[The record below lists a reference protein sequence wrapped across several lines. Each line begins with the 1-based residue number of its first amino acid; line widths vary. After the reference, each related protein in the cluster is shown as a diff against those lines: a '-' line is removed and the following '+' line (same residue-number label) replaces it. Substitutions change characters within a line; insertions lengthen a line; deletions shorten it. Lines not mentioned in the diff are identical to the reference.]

1 GGDSERNHVR
11 ALLEIEPVDHHR
23 RQPDV
28 VEAAAHQLAERAARS
43 FDEGAR
49 HRRARRRPRRLL
61 DLGTDRLLH
70 APVAAR
76 RDAGKHPLQHRAR
89 QRITIAEVLVRP
101 QPYLRAAVG
110 AARPWPLDRDA
121 ATAECHLAALMAVPY
136 SSALPVV
143 LPFRPDDLVDFFLH
157 QLGEHAEPDTDAQRE
172 QPFLGRADQLAERFL
187 HPRRKAQL
195 LTSDLPQRYRLHGG
209 SSSCRLTTS
218 ASPRSRS
225 DRTRW
230 RTAASRFYDERDNLR
245 RLGHGEEAEL
255 VEHLGELR
263 TRLVICLTGFTG
275 TFAVAYAFHARLIHW
290 LNAPLPLEHRRPVTL
305 GVAEPF
311 TTSLKVS
318 AAAGLALALPIVL
331 WQLWAY
337 LAPAFLPHVQRAIA
351 AAVAVATVLFAAGIG
366 FGYRVALPAAVHFL
380 TNYDSSIYNIQVR
393 ANSYYSFAL
402 MVLISVG
409 VVFELPVF
417 ILTLVR
423 LGILTSRKL

>member
-1 GGDSERNHVR
+1 IVERPRLPEAPYDGGTLALGEMVADVSFFVPLAALHRRLAEDAADRLAQRLRSIDHEEDALFGIEAALDKVGEQRGRDGRVLGRALPEPERDLDAVGGDSERNHVR

-187 HPRRKAQL
+187 HPRRTPQL
-195 LTSDLPQRYRLHGG
+195 LSSDLPQRYRLHGG

-230 RTAASRFYDERDNLR
+230 RTATSKFYDERDNLD
-245 RLGHGEEAEL
+245 
-255 VEHLGELR
+255 
-263 TRLVICLTGFTG
+263 G
-275 TFAVAYAFHARLIHW
+275 TVSTC
-290 LNAPLPLEHRRPVTL
+290 HRRPGATRIGRL
-305 GVAEPF
+305 
-311 TTSLKVS
+311 SRVS
-318 AAAGLALALPIVL
+318 RVRVSTCHPGRGPGTPAPPERRSPCRLRLRR
-331 WQLWAY
+331 WARPG
-337 LAPAFLPHVQRAIA
+337 AK
-351 AAVAVATVLFAAGIG
+351 IG
-366 FGYRVALPAAVHFL
+366 PAA
-380 TNYDSSIYNIQVR
+380 
-393 ANSYYSFAL
+393 
-402 MVLISVG
+402 
-409 VVFELPVF
+409 
-417 ILTLVR
+417 
-423 LGILTSRKL
+423 LGGGPL